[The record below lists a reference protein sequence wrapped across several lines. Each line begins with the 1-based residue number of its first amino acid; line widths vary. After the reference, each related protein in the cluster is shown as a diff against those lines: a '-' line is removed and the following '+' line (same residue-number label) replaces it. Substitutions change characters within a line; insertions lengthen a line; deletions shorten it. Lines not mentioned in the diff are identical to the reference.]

1 MVYISLAAVANSA
14 TVPSI
19 CKGWQNGNT
28 FILIWGDK
36 GISGMQRL
44 DEGIL

>member
-1 MVYISLAAVANSA
+1 MVDILLASVANSA
-14 TVPSI
+14 TVSSI
-19 CKGWQNGNT
+19 LQRLAKWQYLY
-28 FILIWGDK
+28 FYRVDK